1 MGERTKNTIRNIV
14 FGFGSKILSLLLPF
28 TVRTIIIYK
37 LGAEYVGIGSL
48 FTSILQVLSVTELG
62 FASAIS
68 FTMYE
73 PIARGEN
80 EKIIESITLL
90 KTIYKIVG
98 LIILLAG
105 VCLFPF
111 LPLLI
116 KGDIPEDVNVY
127 ILFAIYLSNTVIS
140 YLFCGYKSSILSANQ
155 RYDVISKIELIVAI
169 LRGLVQ
175 IAVLIFFSSYYLYT
189 IAIPV
194 FTLVSNLLV
203 SYYSSKMF
211 PELKTLGRWSFR
223 GIKAI
228 GKQIGG
234 IALGRISLMCRNSF
248 DSIIISALLGLTTVA
263 MYSNYYLIVSSI
275 NGLTAVFMTSMA
287 ASVGNS
293 LVLETIEKNEADH
306 IKFDFYYELII
317 GFCTICLFSLFQPF
331 MKIWV
336 GDNLAFP
343 QITMV
348 LFCIYFYVNQLAQ
361 IRSVY
366 SEAAGLWWHFRYLTV
381 GEMIANIVL
390 NIVLGIWIGVDGII
404 LATIITAF
412 GGSFVGCSYIT
423 YKKLFKK
430 SVIPFFLNNGLYAI
444 VTTVGCILIYF
455 INIII
460 EGTEIGIFVVRM
472 IITAIFAVGYLIGI
486 YMLNKKYR
494 AYLIDLPFAQIIKN
508 NRSIPVK

>member
-14 FGFGSKILSLLLPF
+14 FGFISKILSLLLPF
-28 TVRTIIIYK
+28 VVRTIIIYK

-73 PIARGEN
+73 PIAKGET

-90 KTIYKIVG
+90 RTVYKSVG

-105 VCLFPF
+105 LCMFPF

-116 KGDIPEDVNVY
+116 KGDIPGDINVY

-140 YLFCGYKSSILSANQ
+140 YLLCGYKSSILSANQ
-155 RYDVISKIELIVAI
+155 RYDVISKIELIVTI
-169 LRGLVQ
+169 SRGLVQ
-175 IAVLIFFSSYYLYT
+175 IAVLMFFSSYYLYT
-189 IAIPV
+189 IAIPG
-194 FTLVSNLLV
+194 FTLISNLMV
-203 SYYSSKMF
+203 NYYSSKMF
-211 PELKTLGRWSFR
+211 PELKASRRWSFK
-223 GIKAI
+223 GIKTI

-263 MYSNYYLIVSSI
+263 MYSNYYLIISSI
-275 NGLTAVFMTSMA
+275 NGLTAVLMTSMA

-293 LVLETIEKNEADH
+293 LVLETVEKNEADH
-306 IKFDFYYELII
+306 IRFDFYYELII
-317 GFCTICLFSLFQPF
+317 AFCTICLFSLFQPF
-331 MKIWV
+331 MKVWV
-336 GDNLAFP
+336 GDNLMFP
-343 QITMV
+343 GITMV

-381 GEMIANIVL
+381 SEMIANIVL

-430 SVIPFFLNNGLYAI
+430 SAITFFFNNGLYAV

-455 INIII
+455 INMFMK
-460 EGTEIGIFVVRM
+460 GTGVGIFIVR
-472 IITAIFAVGYLIGI
+472 IVITAIFAGGYLIGI

-494 AYLIDLPFAQIIKN
+494 AYLIALPLTKIIKN
-508 NRSIPVK
+508 NRRK